1 MTHVTI
7 ALPEDLM
14 ARAKKTAAESGAS
27 LDDLVRDSLERY
39 LRKFER
45 PWSEDSFF
53 ADRRTYDGSVPA
65 DLSERHDDYLYGDKD

>member
-14 ARAKKTAAESGAS
+14 ARAEKTATESGAS
-27 LDDLVRDSLERY
+27 LDDIVRDSLERY
-39 LRKFER
+39 LRKLER
-45 PWSEDSFF
+45 PWSEDPFF
-53 ADRRTYDGSVPA
+53 ADRRVYEGAVPA

>member
-7 ALPEDLM
+7 AIPEDLM
-14 ARAKKTAAESGAS
+14 ARVEKTAAESGAS

-39 LRKFER
+39 LRRLER

-53 ADRRTYDGSVPA
+53 GDRRVYEGPA
-65 DLSERHDDYLYGDKD
+65 PSDLSERHDDYLNG